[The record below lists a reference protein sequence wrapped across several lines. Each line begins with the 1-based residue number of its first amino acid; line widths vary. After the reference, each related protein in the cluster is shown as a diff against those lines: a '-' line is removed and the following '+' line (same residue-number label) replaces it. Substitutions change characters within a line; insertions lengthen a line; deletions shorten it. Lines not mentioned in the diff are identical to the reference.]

1 MFKKFLLFLLCY
13 MCIISAEA
21 YEAYYNRPA
30 TNQVLKAD
38 FAEFM
43 KNLQEKLRKN
53 WVAPDFMEEG
63 HIRVLFKIDRFGNVI
78 SGDILISVDRVKEN
92 AELFNCS
99 FEQELRRVIIH
110 GILHLLGVG
119 DKTEEEAVVM
129 RKREEEALKEWENMT
144 MFHKEQ

>member
-1 MFKKFLLFLLCY
+1 
-13 MCIISAEA
+13 
-21 YEAYYNRPA
+21 
-30 TNQVLKAD
+30 
-38 FAEFM
+38 
-43 KNLQEKLRKN
+43 
-53 WVAPDFMEEG
+53 MEG
-63 HIRVLFKIDRFGNVI
+63 DVI